1 MFDASTSVYDVSMSV
16 CVCVCERVCDPP
28 VPEARAV
35 AEVAPDQGLQGRQSR
50 ATQLLS
56 AGAPAAPRHGPR
68 LPRQPPANSPS
79 SSSSLVLLLLLLNG
93 RPYTTGSLREREGK
107 NNILNTNGK

>member
-1 MFDASTSVYDVSMSV
+1 M
-16 CVCVCERVCDPP
+16 CVCERVCDPP

-79 SSSSLVLLLLLLNG
+79 SPPSSSSSSLVLLLLLNG

-107 NNILNTNGK
+107 NNILNTNRK